1 MLVPWML
8 LMVTWVPNTS
18 AKCAF
23 EAIFNFGDSNSDTGG
38 FYAAFPSQPSPNGM
52 TYFKKPTGRATDG
65 RLYIDFLAQAL
76 GLPFLSPYLQSIG
89 SDYRHGVNFATSA
102 STVLQPTTS
111 LYVSGVSPFYL
122 AVQLNQMKQFKA
134 KVDEQSSGQTNLP
147 PPDVF
152 GKALYTIYI
161 GQNDFTGYASSAGAG
176 GVKQYMPQVV
186 SQITSTIKELYAL
199 GGRSFLVLNL
209 APVGCYPG
217 FLVQLNHQSSDI
229 DSNGCMMSYNSAV
242 DEYNSMLKAGLQ
254 QTRQDLHDANVIYVD
269 RLKHGTTSCCGWGG
283 GSYNFN
289 QQVFCGN
296 TKVVDGK
303 TVTATACGDPENYVS
318 WDGIHVTEA
327 ANKQLTYAIL
337 SGSYFDPPFPLNHYC
352 DIQPIVLMGFLI
364 QNAEATCEFEAI
376 FNFGDSNSDTGGFW
390 AAFPAQNPPNGMTYF
405 KKPVGR
411 ATDGR
416 VIVDFLAQALG
427 LPFLSPY
434 LQSIGSDYR
443 HGANF
448 ATLASTVLL
457 PKTSLFVTGVSP
469 FSLAIQLNQMKQFK
483 FKVDEL
489 KSSGH
494 INLPAPDIF
503 GKSLYTFYIG
513 QNDFTGNLPFI
524 GISGV
529 KQYLPQVVSQISS
542 TIKEIYE
549 LGGRTF
555 LVLNLAPIG
564 CYPAFL
570 VELPHNT
577 SDVDSFG
584 CMISYNN
591 AVVEYNNMLKEALR
605 QTRESL
611 ADANVVYTDI
621 HSVMLEL
628 FQHPTSHD
636 LQFGIKA
643 CCGYGGDHYNFNQ
656 QVFCGNTK
664 LIEGENVTATAC
676 SDPHNYVSWD
686 GIHATE
692 AANKIVAAAILD
704 GSHFDPP
711 FSLHKFCDIRPIG

>member
-1 MLVPWML
+1 MSVKTMKDIEL
-8 LMVTWVPNTS
+8 L
-18 AKCAF
+18 
-23 EAIFNFGDSNSDTGG
+23 
-38 FYAAFPSQPSPNGM
+38 
-52 TYFKKPTGRATDG
+52 
-65 RLYIDFLAQAL
+65 
-76 GLPFLSPYLQSIG
+76 LQI
-89 SDYRHGVNFATSA
+89 
-102 STVLQPTTS
+102 
-111 LYVSGVSPFYL
+111 
-122 AVQLNQMKQFKA
+122 
-134 KVDEQSSGQTNLP
+134 
-147 PPDVF
+147 
-152 GKALYTIYI
+152 
-161 GQNDFTGYASSAGAG
+161 
-176 GVKQYMPQVV
+176 
-186 SQITSTIKELYAL
+186 
-199 GGRSFLVLNL
+199 LVL
-209 APVGCYPG
+209 
-217 FLVQLNHQSSDI
+217 F
-229 DSNGCMMSYNSAV
+229 
-242 DEYNSMLKAGLQ
+242 
-254 QTRQDLHDANVIYVD
+254 
-269 RLKHGTTSCCGWGG
+269 
-283 GSYNFN
+283 
-289 QQVFCGN
+289 
-296 TKVVDGK
+296 
-303 TVTATACGDPENYVS
+303 TA
-318 WDGIHVTEA
+318 
-327 ANKQLTYAIL
+327 
-337 SGSYFDPPFPLNHYC
+337 
-352 DIQPIVLMGFLI
+352 LMGSLI
-364 QNAEATCEFEAI
+364 QNTDAKCDFEAI

-390 AAFPAQNPPNGMTYF
+390 AAFPAQKPPNGMTYF

-416 VIVDFLAQALG
+416 VIIDFLAQALG

-483 FKVDEL
+483 VKIDEL
-489 KSSGH
+489 QTSGQ
-494 INLPAPDIF
+494 INLPAPDVF
-503 GKSLYTFYIG
+503 RKSLYTFYIG
-513 QNDFTGNLPFI
+513 QNDFTGNLPYI

-529 KQYLPQVVSQISS
+529 KHYLPQVVSQISS

-570 VELPHNT
+570 VELPHNA

-591 AVVEYNNMLKEALR
+591 AVVEYNIMLKEALR

-628 FQHPTSHD
+628 FRHPTSHD
-636 LQFGIKA
+636 MKYGTKA
-643 CCGYGGDHYNFNQ
+643 CCGYGGGDYNFNQ

-664 LIEGENVTATAC
+664 LINGKNITATSC
-676 SDPHNYVSWD
+676 SDPYNYVSWD

-711 FSLHKFCDIRPIG
+711 FSLKKFCDIQPIG